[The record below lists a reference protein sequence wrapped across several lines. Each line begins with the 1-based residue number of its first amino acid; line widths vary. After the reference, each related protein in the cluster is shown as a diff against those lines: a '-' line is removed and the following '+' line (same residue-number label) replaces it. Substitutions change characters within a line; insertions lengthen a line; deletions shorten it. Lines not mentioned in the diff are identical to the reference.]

1 MSKRIETIIAPYV
14 LRPGQNFY
22 LQQPFERILPEIVRP
37 DFGLPGIRTALS
49 KIVASLENDSPG
61 VETYPPDLLHQA
73 LYQASKK
80 QRQEEVNMTRYSS
93 LNQLI
98 QKLLKYPGIIEY
110 IGTQMSPGAFSE
122 NGTVI
127 TADRSRR
134 GQTDSEWDM
143 VNTYAWWAA
152 RRQTRLFR
160 TFAPGV
166 REQEILPARDILEMS
181 RTKNDRPFLNKEW
194 LIMVND

>member
-1 MSKRIETIIAPYV
+1 
-14 LRPGQNFY
+14 
-22 LQQPFERILPEIVRP
+22 
-37 DFGLPGIRTALS
+37 
-49 KIVASLENDSPG
+49 
-61 VETYPPDLLHQA
+61 
-73 LYQASKK
+73 
-80 QRQEEVNMTRYSS
+80 MTRYSS

-110 IGTQMSPGAFSE
+110 IETQMSPGAFSE

-134 GQTDSEWDM
+134 GQTDSEWDL

-160 TFAPGV
+160 SFAPGV

-181 RTKNDRPFLNKEW
+181 RTKNDRPFLNKEL